1 MKIHDF
7 IYGSFHLEPVLAE
20 LIHTEP
26 LQRLKKIHQGGAS
39 YLVNPKWNVTRFEH
53 SVGVML
59 LIRKLGGSIE
69 EQIAGLLHDVS
80 HTAFSHVI
88 DFVLD
93 NPEQDFHDQ
102 IFEKI
107 IQSSEIPSVLQK
119 HGFNLMS
126 ILPIEKWS
134 LLEQPLPSLCA
145 DRIDYTLRDLSTYHM
160 ISLDDA
166 CKFVDELRVVNG
178 KICLKTID
186 PAEWFVKA
194 YYTEV
199 IDFFLHPSNVYG
211 YVILTDILKIAMAKQ
226 IIHFDDL
233 LSDDEIVWKKL
244 IDSKDH
250 EVLQKMKDISKKVIN
265 DEKDYDIHQK
275 KKVRIIDPFV
285 LVGNIRMKKATELST
300 KVRELNQY
308 ALEKSLKGT
317 FVRVLNT

>member
-7 IYGSFHLEPVLAE
+7 IYGSFHLEPFLAE

-59 LIRKLGGSIE
+59 LIKKLGGSIE
-69 EQIAGLLHDVS
+69 EQIAGLLHDIS

-102 IFEKI
+102 IFEKV

-119 HGFNLMS
+119 HGFNLLS

-145 DRIDYTLRDLSTYHM
+145 DRIDYTLRDLSTYNI

-178 KICLKTID
+178 KICLKTLEA
-186 PAEWFVKA
+186 AEWFVKA

-211 YVILTDILKIAMAKQ
+211 YAILTDILKIAIAKQ

-233 LSDDEIVWKKL
+233 LLDDEIVWKKL

-285 LVGNIRMKKATELST
+285 LVGNVRMKKATDLST

-317 FVRVLNT
+317 F

>member
-20 LIHTEP
+20 LIHTQP

-59 LIRKLGGSIE
+59 LIKKLGGSIE
-69 EQIAGLLHDVS
+69 EQIAGLLHDIS

-93 NPEQDFHDQ
+93 NPNQDFHDQ
-102 IFEKI
+102 IFEKV

-119 HGFNLMS
+119 HGFNLLS

-134 LLEQPLPSLCA
+134 LLEQPLPLLCA
-145 DRIDYTLRDLSTYHM
+145 DRIDYTLRDLSTYNM
-160 ISLDDA
+160 ISLVDA
-166 CKFVDELRVVNG
+166 CKFVDELKVIDS
-178 KICLKTID
+178 KICLKTVEA
-186 PAEWFVKA
+186 AEWFVKA

-211 YVILTDILKIAMAKQ
+211 YVILTDILKRKYP
-226 IIHFDDL
+226 HRGPL
-233 LSDDEIVWKKL
+233 L
-244 IDSKDH
+244 
-250 EVLQKMKDISKKVIN
+250 
-265 DEKDYDIHQK
+265 
-275 KKVRIIDPFV
+275 P
-285 LVGNIRMKKATELST
+285 
-300 KVRELNQY
+300 
-308 ALEKSLKGT
+308 
-317 FVRVLNT
+317 

>member
-1 MKIHDF
+1 M
-7 IYGSFHLEPVLAE
+7 
-20 LIHTEP
+20 
-26 LQRLKKIHQGGAS
+26 
-39 YLVNPKWNVTRFEH
+39 NPKWNVTRFEH

-59 LIRKLGGSIE
+59 LIKKLGGSIE
-69 EQIAGLLHDVS
+69 EQIAGLLHDIS

-102 IFEKI
+102 IFEKV

-119 HGFNLMS
+119 HGFNLLS

-145 DRIDYTLRDLSTYHM
+145 DRIDYTLRDLSTYNM
-160 ISLDDA
+160 ISLDEA
-166 CKFVDELRVVNG
+166 CKFVDELKVIDS
-178 KICLKTID
+178 KICLKTVKA
-186 PAEWFVKA
+186 AEWCVKA

-199 IDFFLHPSNVYG
+199 IDFFLHPLNVYG
-211 YVILTDILKIAMAKQ
+211 YAILTDILKIAMAKQ
-226 IIHFDDL
+226 IIHMDDL
-233 LSDDEIVWKKL
+233 LSDDETVWKKVT
-244 IDSKDH
+244 DSKDH
-250 EVLQKMKDISKKVIN
+250 ELLQKMKGIGKKMTN
-265 DEKDYDIHQK
+265 DEGDYDIHQK

-285 LVGNIRMKKATELST
+285 LVGNGRIKKATELST
-300 KVRELNQY
+300 KVRELNEY

>member
-1 MKIHDF
+1 M
-7 IYGSFHLEPVLAE
+7 
-20 LIHTEP
+20 HTRP

-59 LIRKLGGSIE
+59 LIKKLGGSIE
-69 EQIAGLLHDVS
+69 EQIAGLLHDIS

-102 IFEKI
+102 IFEKV

-119 HGFNLMS
+119 HGFNLLS

-145 DRIDYTLRDLSTYHM
+145 DRIDYTLRDLFTYNM
-160 ISLDDA
+160 ISLDEA
-166 CKFVDELRVVNG
+166 CKFVDELKVIDS
-178 KICLKTID
+178 KICLKTVKA
-186 PAEWFVKA
+186 AEWFVKA

-199 IDFFLHPSNVYG
+199 IDFFLHPLNVYG
-211 YVILTDILKIAMAKQ
+211 YAILTDILKIAMAKQ
-226 IIHFDDL
+226 IIHMDDL
-233 LSDDEIVWKKL
+233 LSDDETVWKKV

-250 EVLQKMKDISKKVIN
+250 ELLQKMKGIGKKVTN
-265 DEKDYDIHQK
+265 DEGDYDIHQK

-285 LVGNIRMKKATELST
+285 LVGNGRIKKATELST
-300 KVRELNQY
+300 KVRELNEY

>member
-7 IYGSFHLEPVLAE
+7 IYGSSHLEPVLAE
-20 LIHTEP
+20 LIHTQP

-59 LIRKLGGSIE
+59 LIKKLGGSIE
-69 EQIAGLLHDVS
+69 EQIAGLLHDIS

-102 IFEKI
+102 IFEKV

-119 HGFNLMS
+119 HGFNILS

-145 DRIDYTLRDLSTYHM
+145 DRIDYTLRDLSTYNM

-166 CKFVDELRVVNG
+166 CKFVDELRVVDG
-178 KICLKTID
+178 KICLKTIEA
-186 PAEWFVKA
+186 AEWFVKA

-199 IDFFLHPSNVYG
+199 VDFFLHPLNVYG
-211 YVILTDILKIAMAKQ
+211 YAILTDILKIAIAKQ

-233 LSDDEIVWKKL
+233 LSDDETVWKKL
-244 IDSKDH
+244 IDSKDP
-250 EVLQKMKDISKKVIN
+250 EVLKKMKDISKKVIN
-265 DEKDYDIHQK
+265 DERNYDIHQK

-285 LVGNIRMKKATELST
+285 LVGNARMKKATELST

-317 FVRVLNT
+317 FLRVLNT

>member
-1 MKIHDF
+1 M
-7 IYGSFHLEPVLAE
+7 
-20 LIHTEP
+20 HTRP

-59 LIRKLGGSIE
+59 LIKKLGGSIE
-69 EQIAGLLHDVS
+69 EQIAGLLHDIS

-102 IFEKI
+102 IFEKV

-119 HGFNLMS
+119 HGFNLLS

-145 DRIDYTLRDLSTYHM
+145 DRIDYTLRDLSTYNM
-160 ISLDDA
+160 ISLDEA
-166 CKFVDELRVVNG
+166 CKFVDELKVIDS
-178 KICLKTID
+178 KICLKTVKA
-186 PAEWFVKA
+186 AEWCVKA

-199 IDFFLHPSNVYG
+199 IDFFLHPLNVYG
-211 YVILTDILKIAMAKQ
+211 YAILTDILKIAMAKQ
-226 IIHFDDL
+226 IIHMDDL
-233 LSDDEIVWKKL
+233 LSDDETVWKKV

-250 EVLQKMKDISKKVIN
+250 ELLQKMKGIGKKMTN
-265 DEKDYDIHQK
+265 DEGDYDIHQK

-285 LVGNIRMKKATELST
+285 LVGNGRIKKATELST
-300 KVRELNQY
+300 KVRELNEY